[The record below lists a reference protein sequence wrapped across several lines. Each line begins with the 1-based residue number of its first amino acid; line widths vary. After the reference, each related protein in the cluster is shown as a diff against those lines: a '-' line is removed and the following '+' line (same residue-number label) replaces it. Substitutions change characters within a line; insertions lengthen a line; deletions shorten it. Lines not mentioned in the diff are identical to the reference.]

1 MSVNEYVKKKL
12 LWGQMTSEMLL
23 KSTNHP
29 KKCEKKKKK
38 NVKKSLKYH
47 FVQFR
52 IPLKSVVNSV
62 LILCYFYALRN
73 SKPCLFLD

>member
-38 NVKKSLKYH
+38 M
-47 FVQFR
+47 
-52 IPLKSVVNSV
+52 
-62 LILCYFYALRN
+62 
-73 SKPCLFLD
+73 